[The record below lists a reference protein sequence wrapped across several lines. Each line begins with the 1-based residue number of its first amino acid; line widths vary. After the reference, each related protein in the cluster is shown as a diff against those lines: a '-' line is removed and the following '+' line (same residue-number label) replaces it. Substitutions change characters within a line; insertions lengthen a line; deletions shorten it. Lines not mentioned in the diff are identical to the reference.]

1 MMAEKM
7 NISSNAKWS
16 LLLSTLLLTSCSVV
30 RNGSNSQLQTGEYF
44 FRQEEKKYQKAFV
57 DIQDDTVVVFELSG
71 NLFPVQKGKT
81 QIFQGRGIDVDVIT
95 VPVKFRPGISNSPR
109 QLNANINGNI
119 FLGYRID
126 RFAIEFANTPAGI
139 RKNQKHR
146 ALSLGVFGGMGNAYV
161 NPWTTNYQTT
171 DEYEAFILSRGI
183 ALMAGINNLT
193 VGLGVGWD
201 YLTDRDKK
209 IWIYQNKP
217 WLGLTVGLNLN

>member
-1 MMAEKM
+1 MAEKM
-7 NISSNAKWS
+7 KISSSTKWS
-16 LLLSTLLLTSCSVV
+16 LLLSTLLLASCSAVK
-30 RNGSNSQLQTGEYF
+30 NGSSSQLTTGEYF

-57 DIQDDTVVVFELSG
+57 DVQEDSIVVFEMSG
-71 NLFPVQKGKT
+71 KPFRLHKGKT
-81 QIFQGRGIDVDVIT
+81 QLFQARGIDVDVIT
-95 VPVKFRPGISNSPR
+95 VPVKFRPAISNSPR

-119 FLGYRID
+119 FFGYRID
-126 RFAIEFANTPAGI
+126 RFAIEFKNTPAGI

-161 NPWTTNYQTT
+161 NPWTTNYQTM
-171 DEYEAFILSRGI
+171 DEYEGFILSRGV

-201 YLTDRDKK
+201 YLTDRDKN